1 VRRAFPSVVAKLFA
15 AGVGAFALLG
25 AVQQTDA
32 LTKRTSALDVLVAAF
47 HGAVETA
54 AVLATESV
62 TNADRHAAVVL
73 AERVAAAV
81 LAAKALV
88 MRP

>member
-1 VRRAFPSVVAKLFA
+1 VRRAFPSVVAKLVA
-15 AGVGAFALLG
+15 TGVGAFALFG

-32 LTKRTSALDVLVAAF
+32 LTRRISALDVLVAAF
-47 HGAVETA
+47 HGAIETA
-54 AVLATESV
+54 AVLAAESV
-62 TNADRHAAVVL
+62 TNASRHAAVVL

-88 MRP
+88 MQP